1 MIFGAVLYQKVWIL
15 RTKWAITDWTVLD
28 GQIEF
33 VIFAVKIRNEI
44 GLLLKYRLKKGFRL
58 FE

>member
-33 VIFAVKIRNEI
+33 VIFAVKIRNEKCFI
-44 GLLLKYRLKKGFRL
+44 K
-58 FE
+58 